1 MLHWV
6 ADIRRR
12 VVHGHVGHDHAALAG
27 IETDDVHCFASV
39 AATVAAVVAVEDS
52 AVMMVESDLV
62 YCDRCPRPAI
72 RLHSTAQQRRRRS
85 GPTLERCV
93 ARSHPSRL
101 ARWLLR

>member
-6 ADIRRR
+6 SETMHR
-12 VVHGHVGHDHAALAG
+12 VDHLHAGHDPSALAG
-27 IETDDVHCFASV
+27 SEEFDGHCFASV